1 VFLGFE
7 ERQPLVNEDIPL
19 PFGLPAVEQR
29 LAQRRVSLSQA
40 ADDRFGAAGIR
51 RQANRGNLLA
61 AHLSPSGCVRQWLK
75 WGEVV

>member
-29 LAQRRVSLSQA
+29 LAQRRVA
-40 ADDRFGAAGIR
+40 VDADG
-51 RQANRGNLLA
+51 
-61 AHLSPSGCVRQWLK
+61 
-75 WGEVV
+75 